1 MNIVGATRAV
11 TRRIIRLGGLLMAA
25 SIIAVVAPARSSL
38 AATTDATSGVPF
50 GHLDAVTRGGEVRGW
65 AIDPNTTSAIAVDF
79 YVDGTLTKEATADG
93 KRLDVRSV
101 YPSAAVSGFD
111 AFVAMKAG
119 THVVCAYARNVGPGH
134 NVLVGCQTAT
144 IDPSVFGHLDLAL
157 DYTPFGVAPQVMV
170 AGWAIDPM
178 ISPAW
183 FSPPDPAFLT
193 VTRGV
198 LTVDISIDGT
208 IAKTTTTRWVRDDVN
223 NAYPDF
229 GVYSGFMEVLSTTA
243 GKHTVCALVPR
254 PNGPAVTIGC
264 NTVTI
269 GQG

>member
-1 MNIVGATRAV
+1 MNIVGATRAA
-11 TRRIIRLGGLLMAA
+11 TRPIIRLCGLLVAA
-25 SIIAVVAPARSSL
+25 SIIAVVAPERPSL
-38 AATTDATSGVPF
+38 ATTSDATSGVPF

-65 AIDPNTTSAIAVDF
+65 AIDPNTTSALAVDF
-79 YVDGTLTKEATADG
+79 YVDGTLAKEAAANG
-93 KRLDVRSV
+93 KRLDVRAV

-111 AFVAMKAG
+111 TFVAMKTG

-134 NVLVGCQTAT
+134 NALVGCQTAT
-144 IDPSVFGHLDLAL
+144 IDPTVFGHLDLTL
-157 DYTPFGVAPQVMV
+157 DYTPFGGAPQVMV

-183 FSPPDPAFLT
+183 FTPPDTGFDNI
-193 VTRGV
+193 TRGV
-198 LTVDISIDGT
+198 LTVDISIDGA
-208 IAKTTTTRWVRDDVN
+208 IAKTTTTRWLRNDVQ

-229 GVYSGFMEVLSTTA
+229 GAYSGFMEVLSTTA

-254 PNGPAVTIGC
+254 PSGSVVTIGC